1 MILIVVLIWLRS
13 GALRSGFHSRARN
26 NSLRDAHARETM
38 TNCVRKAVLPN
49 CIANCIKQ
57 CPWMP
62 QPTKA

>member
-1 MILIVVLIWLRS
+1 MILIVVLIWLR
-13 GALRSGFHSRARN
+13 GALRSGFHSRARS

-38 TNCVRKAVLPN
+38 TNGVRKAVLPN